1 MLPMNDSA
9 KLPASLAELLA
20 QLDSKGVTD
29 HRRYHAVR
37 KYMNFRA
44 RERDIPIS
52 GTFELTPMCNLD
64 CKMCYVHLDSEQLC
78 GAKILSFDE
87 WKNVADEAIACG
99 MMYARLTGGECL
111 IYPHFKEFYLYLQSR
126 GIEIMVLTNGILLN
140 EDMIAFFKNNPPAA
154 IQITLYGAS
163 DESYE
168 MVTGYRQFTRV
179 IGNIRNVI
187 AAKLPLSVVITPNPF
202 MTDGEETVRLI
213 HSFGL
218 PITINSG
225 LMTPREETG
234 RKKQQTDVETYV
246 SLFRLRKELQGEE
259 TDKDPDSESMENLNK
274 NKRYPLKGVTCGAG
288 RSAFSISW
296 RGEMRP
302 CNTFPDVAEKVFEK
316 GFLQAWKS
324 INSFVKE
331 YPLPIE
337 CEECEYKRICKHCA
351 AEHAS
356 GAEAGHANPAICL
369 WIKRL
374 VAEGL
379 INVK

>member
-1 MLPMNDSA
+1 MGDA
-9 KLPASLAELLA
+9 EKLPSSLKELLA
-20 QLDSKGVTD
+20 QLDSRGITD
-29 HRRYHAVR
+29 YRRYNAVR
-37 KYMNFRA
+37 RYINFRA
-44 RERDIPIS
+44 RERDIPVS
-52 GTFELTPMCNLD
+52 GTFELTPLCNLD
-64 CKMCYVHLDSEQLC
+64 CKMCYVHLKKEQLC
-78 GAKILSFDE
+78 GAKLLSFDE
-87 WKNVADEAIACG
+87 WKGIADEAIACG

-111 IYPHFKEFYLYLQSR
+111 TYPHFKEFYQYLQSK
-126 GIEIMVLTNGILLN
+126 GVEVTVLTNGILLN
-140 EDMIAFFKNNPPAA
+140 DDMISFFKKNPPAA
-154 IQITLYGAS
+154 IQVTLYGSS
-163 DESYE
+163 DDAY
-168 MVTGYRQFTRV
+168 MRVAGCRAFTQI
-179 IGNIRNVI
+179 IGNIRSVM

-202 MTDGEETVRLI
+202 MTDGEEIVRLI

-225 LMTPREETG
+225 LMAPREETG
-234 RKKQQTDVETYV
+234 RKKQETDVETYV

-259 TDKDPDSESMENLNK
+259 TEKDPDSELFENSHK
-274 NKRYPLKGVTCGAG
+274 STHGQPKGVTCGAG

-302 CNTFPDVAEKVFEK
+302 CNTFPAVAENVLEK
-316 GFLQAWKS
+316 GFLQAWKC

-337 CEECEYKRICKHCA
+337 CEGCEYKKICKHCV

-356 GAEAGHANPAICL
+356 EAEAGHANPAVCL

-379 INVK
+379 IDK